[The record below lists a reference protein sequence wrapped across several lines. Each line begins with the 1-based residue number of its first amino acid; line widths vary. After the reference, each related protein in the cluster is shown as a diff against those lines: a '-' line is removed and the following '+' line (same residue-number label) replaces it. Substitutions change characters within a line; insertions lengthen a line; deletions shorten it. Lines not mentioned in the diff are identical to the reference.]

1 MLAYKSYLS
10 IIQQDPKQL
19 PDLIDDGTWREAAL
33 ARNPCLYR
41 WLNDGQLPA
50 IMKEFGLPETLPMI
64 ERRSV
69 VILVR
74 WPARRPELRPIAFSN
89 STAHCVPAAGKPQS
103 QFR

>member
-64 ERRSV
+64 ERRS
-69 VILVR
+69 R
-74 WPARRPELRPIAFSN
+74 GDPGAMARTAARAEAYRFQQFDSALRAS
-89 STAHCVPAAGKPQS
+89 G
-103 QFR
+103 R